1 MNRERPRRATSPQNY
16 AGLDS
21 EDCGLGLGMR
31 GSDADGVDPSEIL
44 PASTSTE
51 ILHASTS
58 SPAHGSIDNPI
69 LIEDDPPTEI
79 ATFRAEP
86 ADDGNLEELRAT
98 IAALKEEN
106 RVLQN
111 SSVKCPICLEAQPNG
126 WIRLNECGHV
136 VCSSCFP
143 ALSHYGQ
150 GCPSCRADFDY
161 GLEVFF

>member
-1 MNRERPRRATSPQNY
+1 MNQERPRRATSPQNY
-16 AGLDS
+16 TGLDS

-44 PASTSTE
+44 HAGTSTE

-58 SPAHGSIDNPI
+58 SPVHGSIDNPI
-69 LIEDDPPTEI
+69 LVEDDPPTEI
-79 ATFRAEP
+79 ATPRAEP
-86 ADDGNLEELRAT
+86 DGNLEELRAT

-111 SSVKCPICLEAQPNG
+111 SSVKCPICFEAQPDG

>member
-1 MNRERPRRATSPQNY
+1 MNQERPRRATSPQNY

-44 PASTSTE
+44 HASTSTE
-51 ILHASTS
+51 NLPASTET
-58 SPAHGSIDNPI
+58 SPVHGSIDNPI
-69 LIEDDPPTEI
+69 LVEDDPPTEI
-79 ATFRAEP
+79 ATPRAEP
-86 ADDGNLEELRAT
+86 DGNLEELRAT

-111 SSVKCPICLEAQPNG
+111 SSVKCPICFEAQTSG
-126 WIRLNECGHV
+126 WVSLNECGHV
-136 VCSSCFP
+136 VCKTCFP
-143 ALSHYGQ
+143 TLSHYGQ
-150 GCPSCRADFDY
+150 GCPTCRADFEY